1 MKTRNLF
8 FSSAVFALS
17 GLSAMAGE
25 AKETTASTAGKEKRP
40 NLLYIFPDQ
49 YRMFALG
56 IWSNPEYRNAI
67 STQGDPVHTP
77 NLDKLAKSGV
87 LFTNVCSTQPVSS
100 PHRAML
106 MSGMYPSKNGI
117 EKNCTIENDEE
128 LKHDIECFTD
138 VLAKAGYETAYVGKT
153 HWHRT
158 EALFDKEGNY
168 KGTTAKPGGSYPN
181 RFDTYIPEGKSRHS
195 NKFWF
200 QQLNDNHYNAI
211 AYSNQPDLVGGKKDG
226 EVFRPKRFTTAVE
239 ADIVIDY
246 LNNKGNVRDENK
258 PFSII
263 WSINPPHPPYN
274 KLSDCDEEIFNKYYR
289 DMPLEELLVRKNLGK
304 NIAQR
309 KTKGGGKLPMSARI
323 YFSLITGVDREIGR
337 VLDALEKT
345 GEANNTI
352 IVFSS
357 DHGEMMGSHAKT
369 GKSIFYDESMLV
381 PFILKYPGK
390 LKHRTD
396 DLMFGSTDIMPT
408 MLGLMGLKDMIP
420 ASVMGKDYSDGILT
434 GKYKKNSKP
443 QSALYLSGN
452 KKGVRTYNYTY
463 VVKEDGT
470 YELYNNKKDPYQR
483 INIRFKA
490 IPQKDVKFLKE
501 SLGYWLKEAEDSWA
515 EKKLFPE
522 LIKY

>member
-1 MKTRNLF
+1 MKTKNII

-17 GLSAMAGE
+17 SLSAMAAESKNAAVENTE
-25 AKETTASTAGKEKRP
+25 AEKRP

-67 STQGDPVHTP
+67 STLGDPVHTP
-77 NLDKLAKSGV
+77 NLDKLAKSGI
-87 LFTNVCSTQPVSS
+87 LFTNACSTQPVSS

-138 VLAKAGYETAYVGKT
+138 VLAKEGYETAYIGKT

-158 EALFDKEGNY
+158 EALFDKAGNY
-168 KGTTAKPGGSYPN
+168 KGTTSAPGGFPIN
-181 RFDTYIPEGKSRHS
+181 KFDTYIPEGKSRHS
-195 NKFWF
+195 NKYWF
-200 QQLNDNHYNAI
+200 QQLRDSHFNAK
-211 AYSNQPDLVGGKKDG
+211 AYSNQPNLVGGNKDG
-226 EVFRPKRFTTAVE
+226 DVYNPKRFTTTVE
-239 ADIVIDY
+239 ADIIIDY
-246 LNNKGNVRDENK
+246 LNNKDGVRDENK
-258 PFSII
+258 PFSIM
-263 WSINPPHPPYN
+263 WAINPPHPPYN
-274 KLSDCDEEIFNKYYR
+274 KLSDCDEEIFNKYYK

-304 NIAQR
+304 NLEER
-309 KTKGGGKLPMSARI
+309 KVKGGGKLPLSARV

-345 GEANNTI
+345 GEAENTI
-352 IVFSS
+352 VVFTS

-381 PFILKYPGK
+381 PFIIKYPAK

-408 MLGLMGLKDMIP
+408 MLGLMGMGDKIP
-420 ASVMGKDYSDGILT
+420 STVMGKDYSDGILT
-434 GKYKKNSKP
+434 GSYKKNSKP
-443 QSALYLSGN
+443 QSALYLSEK

-463 VVKEDGT
+463 IVKDDGT
-470 YELYNNKKDPYQR
+470 YELFNNKKDPYQI
-483 INIRFKA
+483 INIRFEA
-490 IPQKDVKFLKE
+490 IPKNDVKFLKE
-501 SLGYWLKEAEDSWA
+501 SLGYWLNKAQDEWA
-515 EKKLFPE
+515 KKKMLPQ